1 MRVMAETVCEPI
13 VIRQALPADAPLL
26 GATIATIDAETDF
39 LGKPGEYRHRWAD
52 GLAERLRVG
61 AEQGNGAYMMALRD
75 AEIIGFLGAFGG
87 FFERTR
93 GVIYIAHVGLRRA
106 WRGRG
111 IGAKLFIAI
120 EEWARANGAWRLD
133 LRVDEANVPGLA
145 LYRKR
150 GFVGEGRIMRA
161 ARIGGSWRNHLFMA
175 KTLRPFTEPPW
186 VPLELE
192 TETGGIRYEP
202 TLRRPELEDVAA
214 LVRFEQKLLGETP
227 FLLKQPHEV
236 ADEAATAKRLAEE
249 LEQPSRF
256 MLAAFVPNRSGER
269 MIGYVTAW
277 RDVNTRMH
285 HDALVAVNVLREH
298 WGRGIGRMLF
308 ARLEDWARAQE
319 KVGRLTGL
327 ISAHNARALHFAA
340 ALGFAQEVFSPR
352 YAVIDG
358 RAVDRLRVGKLL
370 A

>member
-1 MRVMAETVCEPI
+1 
-13 VIRQALPADAPLL
+13 
-26 GATIATIDAETDF
+26 
-39 LGKPGEYRHRWAD
+39 
-52 GLAERLRVG
+52 
-61 AEQGNGAYMMALRD
+61 
-75 AEIIGFLGAFGG
+75 
-87 FFERTR
+87 
-93 GVIYIAHVGLRRA
+93 
-106 WRGRG
+106 
-111 IGAKLFIAI
+111 
-120 EEWARANGAWRLD
+120 
-133 LRVDEANVPGLA
+133 
-145 LYRKR
+145 
-150 GFVGEGRIMRA
+150 MRA
-161 ARIGGSWRNHLFMA
+161 ARIGASWRNHLFMA

-186 VPLELE
+186 VPLELA
-192 TETGGIRYEP
+192 TETGGGGCEP

>member
-1 MRVMAETVCEPI
+1 MAESVCEPI
-13 VIRQALPADAPLL
+13 VIRHASPADAPLL
-26 GATIATIDAETDF
+26 GATIATIDEETDF

-61 AEQGNGAYMMALRD
+61 AAQDTGAYMMALRD
-75 AEIIGFLGAFGG
+75 AEIVGFLGAFGG
-87 FFERTR
+87 LLERTR
-93 GVIYIAHVGLRRA
+93 GVTYIAHVGLRRA

-133 LRVDEANVPGLA
+133 LRVDETNAPGLA

-150 GFVGEGRIMRA
+150 GFASEGRIMRA
-161 ARIGGSWRNHLFMA
+161 ARIGGGWRNHLFMA
-175 KTLRPFTEPPW
+175 KTLRPFAEPPW
-186 VPLELE
+186 APLELAPQ
-192 TETGGIRYEP
+192 TGGARSEP
-202 TLRRPELEDVAA
+202 TLRRPLVEDAPA
-214 LVRFEQKLLGETP
+214 FVRFEQKLLGETP

-236 ADEAATAKRLAEE
+236 ADEAATAKQLTEE

-256 MLAAFVPNRSGER
+256 MLAAFVPDGER
-269 MIGYVTAW
+269 VIGYANAW

-285 HDALVAVNVLREH
+285 HDAFVAVNVLREH
-298 WGRGIGRMLF
+298 WGRGIGGTLF

-319 KVGRLTGL
+319 KVGRLTSL
-327 ISAHNARALHFAA
+327 ISAHNARALRFAA

-358 RAVDRLRVGKLL
+358 RAVDRVRVGKLL